1 MKRFVK
7 KILIYAFFCA
17 IIMVVPSVLV
27 DPYNVFHWEHI
38 RNNGVEP
45 NKNYIKTKYIINNP
59 DKFNGFLFGSSRV
72 GSIHVENISDMPF
85 YNMTCPMSTPKE
97 QVDSVKTFIE
107 KGVDIKTVV
116 MGIDSL
122 SYTCDWESHNTH
134 GGRATYQ
141 YLDDNPVAFAS
152 LYFNPLTVLQSLS
165 ILLSDSKIE
174 GFEHFYDYGWWCDYD
189 RETTINWDQA
199 VGGVGPRNYLD
210 ETLEDIREMRN
221 VCESN
226 GIDFI
231 LFVNPMHELTYKVA
245 VENADFKMFLE
256 KLVHISSYY
265 NFSGLNDIT
274 TDNSN
279 FIDTS
284 HYNAYIGDM
293 IIDVIFNNAKYDSLY
308 SQGFGWYVDEENVDD
323 FMNILNDQLTEP
335 K

>member
-1 MKRFVK
+1 MKRFVR

-17 IIMVVPSVLV
+17 IIMVVPSVVV

-59 DKFNGFLFGSSRV
+59 DKYRGFLFGSSRI
-72 GSIHVENISDMPF
+72 GSIHVENISGMPF
-85 YNMTCPMSTPKE
+85 YNMAYSLGTPKE
-97 QVDSVKTFIE
+97 NVDSVKTLIE
-107 KGVDIKTVV
+107 ENVDVEMVIMGVDS
-116 MGIDSL
+116 M
-122 SYTCDWESHNTH
+122 SYTFDWESHYTQ
-134 GGRATYQ
+134 GARAPYK
-141 YLDDNPVAFAS
+141 YLADNPVAFAN
-152 LYFNPLTVLQSLS
+152 LYFNPSTVLQSLG
-165 ILLSDSKIE
+165 ILMSDGTID
-174 GFEHFYDYGWWCDYD
+174 GFDHFYDYGWWCDYD
-189 RETTINWDQA
+189 RETTINWDQTY
-199 VGGVGPRNYLD
+199 GSVGPRNYLD

-231 LFVNPMHELTYKVA
+231 LFVNPMHELTYKA
-245 VENADFKMFLE
+245 SVEDADFLMFLE
-256 KLVHISSYY
+256 KLVYVSPYY

-279 FIDTS
+279 FIDAS

-293 IIDVIFNNAKYDSLY
+293 IIDVIFDNARYDSLY
-308 SQGFGWYVDEENVDD
+308 SQGFGWYVTEENIDD
-323 FMNILNDQLTEP
+323 LMKILDNQLARS